1 MEKKD
6 FLMTLK
12 IDRDHSKRQVLQEI
26 AILKKRLSE
35 LESKV
40 ENGEAVADDGLQ
52 GNEWRLY
59 KELSNLEKL
68 NSFLESM
75 KQVNSN

>member
-1 MEKKD
+1 
-6 FLMTLK
+6 MTLK